1 MADSHETFT
10 VVILPQPTA
19 KGYQFQI
26 AKRTAK
32 RLCIAAACLAL
43 VMTLAALHYLVMLG
57 RAWEL
62 QTLRSKSTA
71 QQQELARYHELA
83 TDLKGRLDHLR
94 DFDVKLR
101 VMTNLNPPPEPDG
114 KAGIGGTESAPDPQ
128 SPGGPPLDGKGGR
141 EEPVPM
147 SDLEASLLSLQA
159 DANRQETSF
168 EELMSSLQGRM
179 AQWASTPSIWP
190 VHGWFSSGY
199 GKRLSPFTGTIMM
212 HKGIDLAA
220 YAGTPVVAPADGRV
234 EAVDK
239 DSGLGNVVVLDHGY
253 GIKTLYGHLLQ
264 TYVHAGARVKRGETI
279 AAVGNS
285 GLSTGPHLHYE
296 VHVNGQTVDPLRYII
311 N

>member
-1 MADSHETFT
+1 MADPHETYT

-26 AKRTAK
+26 TKRTAK
-32 RLCIAAACLAL
+32 RLGIAAAGL
-43 VMTLAALHYLVMLG
+43 VLVFGVAVLHYLVMVG
-57 RAWEL
+57 HAVEL
-62 QTLRSKSTA
+62 ESLRSKSTA
-71 QQQELARYHELA
+71 QQAELTRYHELTA
-83 TDLKGRLDHLR
+83 DLKGQLDRLR

-101 VMTNLNPPPEPDG
+101 VMTNLNPPPESDG
-114 KAGIGGTESAPDPQ
+114 KAGIGGTESAPD
-128 SPGGPPLDGKGGR
+128 GPPLDGKGGR
-141 EEPVPM
+141 EVPVPM
-147 SDLEASLLSLQA
+147 SDLESSLLSLQS
-159 DANRQETSF
+159 DAERQEASF
-168 EELMSSLQGRM
+168 SELMSSLRGRM

-212 HKGIDLAA
+212 HKGIDVAA
-220 YAGTPVVAPADGRV
+220 YAGTPIVSPADGRV
-234 EAVDK
+234 VAVDR
-239 DSGLGNVVVLDHGY
+239 DSGLGNVVVIDHGY

-264 TYVHAGARVKRGETI
+264 VYVHAGMRVKRGETI
-279 AAVGNS
+279 AAVGNT

>member
-1 MADSHETFT
+1 MADSHESYT

-32 RLCIAAACLAL
+32 RLGLVAAAVVLAL
-43 VMTLAALHYLVMLG
+43 SLAALHYLVMLG

-83 TDLKGRLDHLR
+83 TDLKGQLDRLR

-101 VMTNLNPPPEPDG
+101 VMTNLNPPPDADG
-114 KAGIGGTESAPDPQ
+114 KAGVGGTESAPDGPQ
-128 SPGGPPLDGKGGR
+128 PGGPPLDGKGGR

-159 DANRQETSF
+159 DAARQETSF
-168 EELMSSLQGRM
+168 SELMSSLRGRM

-190 VHGWFSSGY
+190 VHGWYSSGF

-220 YAGTPVVAPADGRV
+220 YAGTPIVAPADGRV

-239 DSGLGNVVVLDHGY
+239 DSGLGKVVVIDHGY
-253 GIKTLYGHLLQ
+253 GVKTLYAHLLQ
-264 TYVHAGARVKRGETI
+264 TYVHAGMHVKRGETI

-296 VHVNGQTVDPLRYII
+296 VHVNGQAVDPLQYII